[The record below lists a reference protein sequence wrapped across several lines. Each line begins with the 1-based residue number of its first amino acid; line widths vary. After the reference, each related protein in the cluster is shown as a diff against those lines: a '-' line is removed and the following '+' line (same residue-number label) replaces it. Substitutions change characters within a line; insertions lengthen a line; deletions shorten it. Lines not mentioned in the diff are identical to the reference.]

1 MDWIKKSV
9 KKSKV
14 LKDHYKLH
22 DINVFIKDRLP
33 EEINI
38 DFALRYIAKTI
49 PSSMLRNIDIIYI
62 GQFPEFF
69 DDRNVNSLYKDG
81 AIYVS
86 NEQDEEFDM
95 INDIVHEVAHAL
107 EDSKKDIIYSDGR
120 IMREFLGKR
129 KKLYFLLKAENL
141 NPDVSIQTQ
150 PSYDRSIDDYFYQD
164 VGYQRMWNII
174 NGLFLSPYA
183 ATSLREYFANGFEE
197 YYLGDRNYLKKI
209 SPVLYSYLD
218 ELYDMEV

>member
-1 MDWIKKSV
+1 MDWIKESV

-81 AIYVS
+81 AIYIS

-150 PSYDRSIDDYFYQD
+150 PSYDRSIDDYFYQE

-218 ELYDMEV
+218 ELYDMEA

>member
-150 PSYDRSIDDYFYQD
+150 PSYDRSIDDYFYQE

-218 ELYDMEV
+218 ELYDMEA

>member
-129 KKLYFLLKAENL
+129 KKLYFLLKA
-141 NPDVSIQTQ
+141 
-150 PSYDRSIDDYFYQD
+150 
-164 VGYQRMWNII
+164 
-174 NGLFLSPYA
+174 
-183 ATSLREYFANGFEE
+183 
-197 YYLGDRNYLKKI
+197 
-209 SPVLYSYLD
+209 
-218 ELYDMEV
+218 

>member
-1 MDWIKKSV
+1 MDWIKESV

-150 PSYDRSIDDYFYQD
+150 PSYDRSIDDYFYQE

-218 ELYDMEV
+218 ELYDMEA